1 MKQKTRRLG
10 ALLTALVLT
19 LGLLCSTALAAGS
32 ESYEGTPVFS
42 LAVVD
47 EENGGGFWSTAF
59 VAGDPQTGGLFLI
72 GSDYIQ
78 YCVEEEGM
86 HAYLLGDDDYLEE
99 VEVRGT
105 ACGVS
110 LLWAAGLES
119 PMYFELAA
127 QPSAAGEE
135 LTVGWRELEEEGV
148 SDVKSGSITLDA
160 SWEAQRD
167 GGFISTSLF
176 YESMDDMGYLGAI
189 LLSDTQDGVVGSMGM
204 GAEMAFTVVP
214 LYAGQLPSKYAI
226 GSIGGVSGTTQEPP
240 AEPAQPREEPT
251 AAPATQTQQPVQSE
265 EKKSS
270 HDWLWILVGAAIGA
284 VVFYAMKNG
293 KKSSKDDDAEV
304 KSESFEFSV
313 ADESG
318 FDTPIAPEPVAYV
331 APPAPAAAASAPFA
345 VRDARGLIH
354 HSGGTESMSFGRN
367 AACSVRISESCTT
380 VSGSHCVLYREGG
393 KLYLMDTGST
403 NGTFFSEQERLRP
416 HEPYRIRKGSA
427 FYLSDRSNTFVVT
440 AE

>member
-32 ESYEGTPVFS
+32 ESYEGIPVFS

-59 VAGDPQTGGLFLI
+59 VAGDPQTGDLFLI

-110 LLWAAGLES
+110 LLQAAGLES

-135 LTVGWRELEEEGV
+135 LTVGWRELEEEGA
-148 SDVKSGSITLDA
+148 SDVQSGSITLDA
-160 SWEAQRD
+160 SWEEQQD

-176 YESMDDMGYLGAI
+176 YESMDDMAYLGAI
-189 LLSDTQDGVVGSMGM
+189 LLSDHGVVGSMGM

-214 LYAGQLPSKYAI
+214 LYAGMLPSKYAI
-226 GSIGGVSGTTQEPP
+226 GSIGGGSDTTQEPS
-240 AEPAQPREEPT
+240 AEPAQPREEPP
-251 AAPATQTQQPVQSE
+251 AAPAAQTQQPTQSE
-265 EKKSS
+265 EQTSS
-270 HDWLWILVGAAIGA
+270 HDGLWILVGVAIGA
-284 VVFYAMKNG
+284 VAFYVIKNG
-293 KKSSKDDDAEV
+293 RKSSKDADAEV

-313 ADESG
+313 TDESG
-318 FDTPIAPEPVAYV
+318 FDTPITPEPVAYA
-331 APPAPAAAASAPFA
+331 APPAPAVAASAPFA
-345 VRDARGLIH
+345 VRDAQGLTH
-354 HSGGTESMSFGRN
+354 HSGGADSMSFGRN
-367 AACSVRISESCTT
+367 AACGVRIPQSCTT
-380 VSGSHCVLYREGG
+380 VSGSHCMLYREGG

-416 HEPYRIRKGSA
+416 HEPYRIRKGMA
-427 FYLSDRSNTFVVT
+427 FYLSERSNTFVVT